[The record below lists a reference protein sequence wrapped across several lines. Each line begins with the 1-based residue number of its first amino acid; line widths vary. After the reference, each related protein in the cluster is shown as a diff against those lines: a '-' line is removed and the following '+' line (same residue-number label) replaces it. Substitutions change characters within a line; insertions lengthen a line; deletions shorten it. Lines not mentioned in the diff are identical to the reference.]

1 MSKISCPGGCDS
13 WLDAYV
19 DLKVTD
25 TLLEIYY
32 RQERLTT
39 HRRFPD
45 YVTNQWSTHPADMPD
60 QFQHAEWDDTRIR
73 KWASSI
79 GSSTTDVIERIFAG
93 VKIKEQGYNSC
104 LSVLR
109 LSKTYTGKRLETACE
124 LALNQFRSPRYR
136 HLKTILDANQDKHYQ
151 EAKTTK
157 KKAQEANDVGYVRGA
172 AYYGGQR
179 HD

>member
-1 MSKISCPGGCDS
+1 VSLPKGYRYFWGC
-13 WLDAYV
+13 WQWFFHF
-19 DLKVTD
+19 
-25 TLLEIYY
+25 LLGFLTSALLGFYY
-32 RQERLTT
+32 TK
-39 HRRFPD
+39 
-45 YVTNQWSTHPADMPD
+45 NS
-60 QFQHAEWDDTRIR
+60 

-124 LALNQFRSPRYR
+124 LALTQFRSPRYR